1 MTNVYDLIIV
11 GAGPIGLACA
21 IEAKQNNLSY
31 LVLEKGTLTNSLYN
45 YPLYMTFFS
54 TAERL
59 EIGGIPFNCISPK
72 PGRQEALEY
81 YRNIHRYHQFNL
93 HLYEEVEDIKKKNN
107 IFQVQTS
114 KTSYQCKHV
123 ILATGFYDHPI
134 LMNIPGENLPKVHH
148 YYKEAHPYSFLNVVV
163 VGANNSA
170 VDAALECYRKGA
182 KVTMVI
188 RGKGFTNSLK
198 YWVRPDI
205 ENRIAEGSI
214 KAHFEST
221 LQEVKENSVLIHT
234 PKEIIELK
242 NDVVLAMTGYQ
253 PNFALL
259 ENIGI
264 ELSTDG
270 LKTPSYNPE
279 TMETNIDGLFLA
291 GVVCGGLQ
299 TNIWFIENS
308 RIHAEQIINSIKN
321 KSC

>member
-1 MTNVYDLIIV
+1 M
-11 GAGPIGLACA
+11 
-21 IEAKQNNLSY
+21 
-31 LVLEKGTLTNSLYN
+31 
-45 YPLYMTFFS
+45 
-54 TAERL
+54 
-59 EIGGIPFNCISPK
+59 
-72 PGRQEALEY
+72 
-81 YRNIHRYHQFNL
+81 
-93 HLYEEVEDIKKKNN
+93 
-107 IFQVQTS
+107 
-114 KTSYQCKHV
+114 
-123 ILATGFYDHPI
+123 
-134 LMNIPGENLPKVHH
+134 
-148 YYKEAHPYSFLNVVV
+148 
-163 VGANNSA
+163 
-170 VDAALECYRKGA
+170 
-182 KVTMVI
+182 
-188 RGKGFTNSLK
+188 
-198 YWVRPDI
+198 
-205 ENRIAEGSI
+205 
-214 KAHFEST
+214 
-221 LQEVKENSVLIHT
+221 QEVKENSVLIHT

>member
-1 MTNVYDLIIV
+1 M
-11 GAGPIGLACA
+11 
-21 IEAKQNNLSY
+21 
-31 LVLEKGTLTNSLYN
+31 
-45 YPLYMTFFS
+45 
-54 TAERL
+54 
-59 EIGGIPFNCISPK
+59 
-72 PGRQEALEY
+72 
-81 YRNIHRYHQFNL
+81 
-93 HLYEEVEDIKKKNN
+93 
-107 IFQVQTS
+107 
-114 KTSYQCKHV
+114 
-123 ILATGFYDHPI
+123 ATGFYDHPI